1 MGKIHQA
8 ALKGDIAE
16 VTRLLDEGG
25 ALKLVTLQRGRR
37 PHSVG
42 GGADQALLECHPG
55 TRVDEDDCWY
65 NYCDGEGPLF
75 GRWWEWRL
83 KRKFEVRGGDS

>member
-1 MGKIHQA
+1 MSVGTARISLMGKIHEA

-25 ALKLVTLQRGRR
+25 ALKLVTLQGGRR

-42 GGADQALLECHPG
+42 GWSGPSFVGMPPRHPS
-55 TRVDEDDCWY
+55 R
-65 NYCDGEGPLF
+65 
-75 GRWWEWRL
+75 
-83 KRKFEVRGGDS
+83 